1 MQNIEQEAL
10 RLVRLKMQ
18 EKGWNTSTLTKKMG
32 LHYSTT
38 TKMLQ
43 SNKVNLGKLAELSV
57 LLGYNLLRVLADQME
72 LDNPPRY
79 PEVKPEDH
87 TACQQRIRDL
97 EVENATL
104 LKVLGK

>member
-10 RLVRLKMQ
+10 RLVKLKMQ
-18 EKGWNTSTLTKKMG
+18 EKGWNTSTLSKKMG
-32 LHYSTT
+32 LHHSTA
-38 TKMLQ
+38 TKMLH
-43 SNKVNLGKLAELSV
+43 SNKVNLGKLSELSV
-57 LLGYNLLRVLADQME
+57 LLGYNFLRVLADQME
-72 LDNPPRY
+72 LDNPPKY

-97 EVENATL
+97 EVENAVL

>member
-10 RLVRLKMQ
+10 RLVRIKMQ
-18 EKGWNTSTLTKKMG
+18 EKGWNATTLSKKMG
-32 LHYSTT
+32 LHFSTT

-43 SNKVNLGKLAELSV
+43 SNKIKLGRIAELSV
-57 LLGYNLLRVLADQME
+57 LLEYNFLRILADQME

-87 TACQQRIRDL
+87 TVCQQRIRDL